1 VSIRPALAALAALS
15 MTTVTMTAGL
25 TGMGSPALAVG
36 VNELPQVTQAELT
49 SSISNIDLR
58 TSDISNV
65 DLQISDIEITDSIN
79 DLEQLTQQGNET
91 VVTLTTDILFTFGKD
106 ELTPSAGARIVS
118 LVAKVRPAGALTVDG
133 HTDNVG
139 STGSNLTLSK
149 KRAAAVAAVIAKARP
164 DIKLSVQGLGE
175 SKPVASNGTASTD
188 NPAGRAQN
196 RRVELRYQG

>member
-1 VSIRPALAALAALS
+1 
-15 MTTVTMTAGL
+15 MTTVTMTATL
-25 TGMGSPALAVG
+25 TGMGSPVQAAG

-58 TSDISNV
+58 TSDISNI
-65 DLQISDIEITDSIN
+65 DLEISDIEITDSIS
-79 DLEQLTQQGNET
+79 DVEQLTQQGEET

-106 ELTPSAGARIVS
+106 ELTTSAAKIVS
-118 LVAKVRPAGALTVDG
+118 RVVKVPPAGALTIDG

-139 STGSNLTLSK
+139 SVNSNLTLSK

-164 DIKLSVQGLGE
+164 DIKLTVRGLGE
-175 SKPVASNGTASTD
+175 SRPVASNGTGSTD

-196 RRVELRYQG
+196 RRVELRYKG

>member
-1 VSIRPALAALAALS
+1 
-15 MTTVTMTAGL
+15 MVTMTSAL
-25 TGMGSPALAVG
+25 TAMASPVQAAG

-65 DLQISDIEITDSIN
+65 ALKISDIEITDSIS
-79 DLEQLTQQGNET
+79 DVEQLTQQGDET

-106 ELTPSAGARIVS
+106 ELTTSAAKIVS
-118 LVAKVRPAGALTVDG
+118 LVAKVPPAGALTVDG

-139 STGSNLTLSK
+139 SAGSNLTLSK

-164 DIKLSVQGLGE
+164 DIKLTVHGLGE
-175 SKPVASNGTASTD
+175 SKPVASNGTGSTD

-196 RRVELRYQG
+196 RRVELRYKG